1 MPAAMRKSAIVRDA
15 SGAFTVDA
23 DMLAERLGR
32 SPRELRDLMR
42 RGLVASRVERG
53 EGDDR
58 GRWRLSV
65 RCGNRRWRAI
75 IEADGTIA
83 DQHVDFVPLRKGPA
97 AAPSGG

>member
-1 MPAAMRKSAIVRDA
+1 MPVTVHQPTIARDA
-15 SGAFTVDA
+15 SGAFTIDA

-32 SPRELRDLMR
+32 SPRELRELMR

-75 IEADGTIA
+75 VEADGTIA
-83 DQHVDFVPLRKGPA
+83 DQHVDFVSLQKGPVGA
-97 AAPSGG
+97 SSGG